1 MKMSKEL
8 ADKVGLVEGEKAI
21 FLSEVQGV
29 RILKAVTIEK
39 IFSKDDNVR
48 VNCAEFGGYVMPRD
62 LYSKGKIMRMLGEKE
77 EHDYSFIEVM
87 IVVSAAMLS
96 GAGIGILMVS
106 ML

>member
-1 MKMSKEL
+1 MNKWL
-8 ADKVGLVEGEKAI
+8 ADEVGLVEGEKAI
-21 FLSEVQGV
+21 FLTERCGV

-39 IFSKDDNVR
+39 IFTKDDDVR

-62 LYSKGKIMRMLGEKE
+62 LYSKEEIMRMLGEKV

-96 GAGIGILMVS
+96 GVGIGVLMVS
-106 ML
+106 TL